1 MSRLNAL
8 RYTGAFAGL
17 ALLAACSGGSET
29 PKAEEE
35 AAAPAAAETP
45 AATPAAA
52 EAPAADNVDTL
63 DGTKFADF
71 TGNAAEGEK
80 VFVQCKTCHVKE
92 AGQNR
97 VGPSLAG
104 IVGRAAGTVEGFN
117 YSPANKNSGITWS
130 AEKLFQYLEKPAR
143 VVPGTKMVF
152 AGLPDAQKR
161 ADVIAYLQQP

>member
-1 MSRLNAL
+1 MSRMNAL
-8 RYTGAFAGL
+8 RYAGVL
-17 ALLAACSGGSET
+17 AGVAMLAACSGGSET

-35 AAAPAAAETP
+35 AAAPAADAGAE
-45 AATPAAA
+45 TPAAA
-52 EAPAADNVDTL
+52 EAPAADNTDTL
-63 DGTKFADF
+63 DGKKFADF

-104 IVGRAAGTVEGFN
+104 IVGRAAGSVEGFN
-117 YSPANKNSGITWS
+117 YSPANKNSGITWTP
-130 AEKLFQYLEKPAR
+130 EKLFQYLEKPAR

-161 ADVIAYLQQP
+161 ADLIAYLQQP